1 MPEARVCPIRVNTN
15 LLGLQLVDMPS
26 KIRQPEQSTSG
37 GISGTNHYWRL
48 TMKFHRRAIA
58 CALFASAALS
68 LAAPTAMAQAVKVG
82 IVGPFSGP
90 FAHYGTLFKAA
101 AEGYVA
107 SQGGKLAGKDIEF
120 IYRDTGGPNPALTK
134 TLVQELIVKDK
145 VDYLGGFVFTPNAMA
160 VAPLIQQSQTPTVI
174 FNAAT
179 SAITDKSEFFIR
191 TSYTLWQVTV
201 PVAQWAAKNGMKKV
215 VTAVTDYGPGIDAE
229 TAFKSEFTKQGGTVV
244 ESIRMPIATTDFGPF
259 VQRIKA
265 SGAQAVY
272 TFLPGGPPNLGFV
285 KAYNENGLA
294 KGGIQFLGSA
304 ETDEYDLQKF
314 GDAALGLTTA
324 FHYSGAHDSP
334 ANKKFVAALKKQDP
348 NAVANYA
355 SVGAWDGMFVIHKM
369 IEATSGKKDGSA
381 AIAAARALKWE
392 SPRGPV
398 NIDPKTRHITQ
409 NVYLRKVEKVGDQL
423 VNKELQSF
431 GPQTDYGLD
440 K

>member
-1 MPEARVCPIRVNTN
+1 
-15 LLGLQLVDMPS
+15 
-26 KIRQPEQSTSG
+26 
-37 GISGTNHYWRL
+37 
-48 TMKFHRRAIA
+48 MKFHRRAIA
-58 CALFASAALS
+58 CALLASAALT
-68 LAAPTAMAQAVKVG
+68 LASPQAMAQAVKVG

-90 FAHYGTLFKAA
+90 FAHYGSLFKAA

-107 SQGGKLAGKDIEF
+107 SQGGKLGGKDVEF

-134 TLVQELIVKDK
+134 TMVQELLVKDK

-179 SAITDKSEFFIR
+179 SAITEKSEYFIR

-201 PVAQWAAKNGMKKV
+201 PAAQWAAKNGIKKV

-244 ESIRMPIATTDFGPF
+244 ETIRMPIATTDFGPF

-294 KGGIQFLGSA
+294 KAGVQFLGSA

-324 FHYSGAHDSP
+324 FHYSGAHDS
-334 ANKKFVAALKKQDP
+334 AENKKFVAALKKQDP

-355 SVGAWDGMFVIHKM
+355 SVGAWDGMYVIQKM
-369 IEATSGKKDGSA
+369 IEATDGKKDGPKA
-381 AIAAARALKWE
+381 LAAARSLKWE

-398 NIDPKTRHITQ
+398 SIDPKTRHITQ
-409 NVYLRKVEKVGDQL
+409 NVYLRKVEKSGDQL
-423 VNKELQSF
+423 VNKEVQSF
-431 GPQTDYGLD
+431 GPQTDFGLE

>member
-1 MPEARVCPIRVNTN
+1 MHRFAR
-15 LLGLQLVDMPS
+15 QWS
-26 KIRQPEQSTSG
+26 
-37 GISGTNHYWRL
+37 
-48 TMKFHRRAIA
+48 AA
-58 CALFASAALS
+58 ASALL
-68 LAAPTAMAQAVKVG
+68 LAASFSASTEAQTIKVG

-90 FAHYGTLFKAA
+90 FAQYGTLFKNG
-101 AEGYVA
+101 AEAYVA
-107 SQGGKLAGKDIEF
+107 SQGGKLAGKEIEF
-120 IYRDTGGPNPALTK
+120 IYRDTGGPNPGQTK
-134 TLVQELIVKDK
+134 TIVQELIVKDK
-145 VDYLGGFVFTPNAMA
+145 VDYLGGFVFTPNAFA

-201 PVAQWAAKNGMKKV
+201 PMAQWAAKSNLKKV

-244 ESIRMPIATTDFGPF
+244 ESIRMPISTTDFSPF

-294 KGGIQFLGSA
+294 KSGIQFLGTA
-304 ETDEYDLQKF
+304 ETDEFDLQKF
-314 GDAALGLTTA
+314 GDAAIGLTTA
-324 FHYSGAHDSP
+324 FHYSAAHESP
-334 ANKKFVAALKKQDP
+334 ANKKFIEALKKRDP

-369 IEATSGKKDGSA
+369 IEATGGQRDGLKA
-381 AIAAARALKWE
+381 LVAARALQWE

-398 NIDPKTRHITQ
+398 RIDAKTRHIVQ
-409 NVYLRKVEKVGDQL
+409 NVYLRKVEKVGGAL
-423 VNKELQSF
+423 VNKEVQNF
-431 GPQTDYGLD
+431 GPQIDYGLD

>member
-1 MPEARVCPIRVNTN
+1 MTRFPRH
-15 LLGLQLVDMPS
+15 GL
-26 KIRQPEQSTSG
+26 
-37 GISGTNHYWRL
+37 
-48 TMKFHRRAIA
+48 
-58 CALFASAALS
+58 AAL
-68 LAAPTAMAQAVKVG
+68 AAATVLFSPLAQAQSVKVG

-90 FAHYGTLFKAA
+90 FAHYGSLFKTA
-101 AEGYVA
+101 AEAYIE
-107 SQGGKLAGKDIEF
+107 SQGGKLAGKTVEL
-120 IYRDTGGPNPALTK
+120 IYRDTGGPNPGQTK

-179 SAITDKSEFFIR
+179 SSITDKSEFFLR

-201 PVAQWAAKNGMKKV
+201 PMAQWAAKSKLQKV
-215 VTAVTDYGPGIDAE
+215 VTAVMDYGPGVDAE
-229 TAFKSEFTKQGGTVV
+229 TAFKSEFGKQGGTVV
-244 ESIRMPIATTDFGPF
+244 ESIRMPMSTTDFSPF

-294 KGGIQFLGSA
+294 KAGIRFLGTA

-324 FHYSGAHDSP
+324 FHYSAAHESP
-334 ANKKFVAALKKQDP
+334 ANKAFIAALKKRDP
-348 NAVANYA
+348 NAMANYA
-355 SVGAWDGMFVIHKM
+355 SVGAWDGMHVIHKM
-369 IEATSGKKDGSA
+369 IEATGGQKDGLK
-381 AIAAARALKWE
+381 AIASARALQWE
-392 SPRGPV
+392 SPRGAV
-398 NIDPKTRHITQ
+398 RIDPKTRHIVQ
-409 NVYLRKVEKVGDQL
+409 NVYLRQVEKQGGVL
-423 VNKELQSF
+423 VNKEVQNF
-431 GPQTDYGLD
+431 GPQIDFGLD

>member
-1 MPEARVCPIRVNTN
+1 MHRFARQWTAAAST
-15 LLGLQLVDMPS
+15 LL
-26 KIRQPEQSTSG
+26 
-37 GISGTNHYWRL
+37 
-48 TMKFHRRAIA
+48 
-58 CALFASAALS
+58 
-68 LAAPTAMAQAVKVG
+68 LAASFSPSTQAQNIKVG

-90 FAHYGTLFKAA
+90 FAHYGTLFKNG
-101 AEGYVA
+101 AEAYVA
-107 SQGGKLAGKDIEF
+107 SQGGKLAGKEIEF
-120 IYRDTGGPNPALTK
+120 IYRDTGGPNPGQTK

-145 VDYLGGFVFTPNAMA
+145 VDYLGGFVFTPNALA

-201 PVAQWAAKNGMKKV
+201 PMAQWAAKSNLKKV

-244 ESIRMPIATTDFGPF
+244 ESIRMPISTTDFSPF
-259 VQRIKA
+259 VQRVKA

-294 KGGIQFLGSA
+294 KFGIQFLGTA
-304 ETDEYDLQKF
+304 ETDEFDLQKF
-314 GDAALGLTTA
+314 GDAAIGLTTA
-324 FHYSGAHDSP
+324 FHYSAAHESP
-334 ANKKFVAALKKQDP
+334 ANKKFIEALKKRDP

-355 SVGAWDGMFVIHKM
+355 SVGAWDGMVVIHKM
-369 IEATSGKKDGSA
+369 IEATGGQRDGLKA
-381 AIAAARALKWE
+381 LVAARSLQWE

-398 NIDPKTRHITQ
+398 RIDAKTRHIVQ
-409 NVYLRKVEKVGDQL
+409 NVYLRKVEKVGGAL
-423 VNKELQSF
+423 VNKEVQNF
-431 GPQTDYGLD
+431 GPQIDYGLD

>member
-1 MPEARVCPIRVNTN
+1 M
-15 LLGLQLVDMPS
+15 QL
-26 KIRQPEQSTSG
+26 
-37 GISGTNHYWRL
+37 N
-48 TMKFHRRAIA
+48 RRAIA
-58 CALFASAALS
+58 CALFAAAGFS
-68 LAAPTAMAQAVKVG
+68 LAAPQAMAQTVKVG
-82 IVGPFSGP
+82 VIGPFSGP
-90 FAHYGTLFKAA
+90 FAHYGSLFKAA
-101 AEGYVA
+101 AEAYVA
-107 SQGGKLAGKDIEF
+107 SQGGKLAGHEIEF
-120 IYRDTGGPNPALTK
+120 IYRDTGGPNPGLTK

-160 VAPLIQQSQTPTVI
+160 VAPLIQQSQTPTVV

-179 SAITDKSEFFIR
+179 SSITEKSDYFIR

-201 PVAQWAAKNGMKKV
+201 PMAQWAAKQNMKKI

-229 TAFKSEFTKQGGTVV
+229 TAFKAEFGKQGGTVV
-244 ESIRMPIATTDFGPF
+244 ETIRMPIATTDFGPF

-294 KGGIQFLGSA
+294 KAGVQFLGTA
-304 ETDEYDLQKF
+304 ETDEFDLQKF
-314 GDAALGLTTA
+314 GDSALGLTTA

-334 ANKKFVAALKKQDP
+334 ENKKFVDALKKRDP

-355 SVGAWDGMFVIHKM
+355 SVGAWDGMYVIQKM
-369 IEATSGKKDGSA
+369 IEATGGKKDGA
-381 AIAAARALKWE
+381 KALAAARTLKWE

-398 NIDPKTRHITQ
+398 SIDPKTRHITQ

-431 GPQTDYGLD
+431 GPQVDFGLE

>member
-1 MPEARVCPIRVNTN
+1 MTP
-15 LLGLQLVDMPS
+15 Q
-26 KIRQPEQSTSG
+26 
-37 GISGTNHYWRL
+37 
-48 TMKFHRRAIA
+48 RRALVGTLIA
-58 CALFASAALS
+58 ASSWAWAVT
-68 LAAPTAMAQAVKVG
+68 PAMAQTVKVG

-90 FAHYGTLFKAA
+90 FAHYGALFKAG
-101 AEGYVA
+101 AEAYVA
-107 SQGGKLAGKDIEF
+107 TQGGKLAGKEIEF
-120 IYRDTGGPNPALTK
+120 IYRDTGGPNPGQTK

-145 VDYLGGFVFTPNAMA
+145 VDYLGGFVFTPNALA

-179 SAITDKSEFFIR
+179 SAITDKSEYFVR

-201 PVAQWAAKNGMKKV
+201 PLAQWAAKQDMKKV

-294 KGGIQFLGSA
+294 KAGVQFLGTA
-304 ETDEYDLQKF
+304 ETDEFDLQKF

-324 FHYSGAHDSP
+324 FHYAGAHESP
-334 ANKKFVAALKKQDP
+334 DNKRFVEALKKRDP

-355 SVGAWDGMFVIHKM
+355 SVGAWDGLYVIHKM
-369 IEATSGKKDGSA
+369 IEATGGKKDGLK
-381 AIAAARALKWE
+381 AIATARSLKWE

-398 NIDPKTRHITQ
+398 RIDSKTRHIVQ
-409 NVYLRKVEKVGDQL
+409 NVYLRKVDKSNGVL
-423 VNKELQSF
+423 VNKEVQNF
-431 GPQTDYGLD
+431 GPQIDHGLD

>member
-1 MPEARVCPIRVNTN
+1 MNT
-15 LLGLQLVDMPS
+15 
-26 KIRQPEQSTSG
+26 K
-37 GISGTNHYWRL
+37 
-48 TMKFHRRAIA
+48 RRAIA
-58 CALFASAALS
+58 IALLTSAGLTLAS
-68 LAAPTAMAQAVKVG
+68 PQAMAQAVKVG
-82 IVGPFSGP
+82 IIGPFSGP

-101 AEGYVA
+101 AEAYVA

-120 IYRDTGGPNPALTK
+120 VYRDTGGPNPALTK

-160 VAPLIQQSQTPTVI
+160 VAPLIQQSQTPTVV

-179 SAITDKSEFFIR
+179 SAITEKSDYFLR

-201 PVAQWAAKNGMKKV
+201 PAAQWAAKQNMKKV

-294 KGGIQFLGSA
+294 KDGVQFLGSA

-334 ANKKFVAALKKQDP
+334 ENKKFVAALKKQDS

-355 SVGAWDGMFVIHKM
+355 SVGAWDGMYVIQKM
-369 IEATSGKKDGSA
+369 IEATGGKKDGPKA
-381 AIAAARALKWE
+381 LAAARTLKWE

-398 NIDPKTRHITQ
+398 SIDPKTRHITQ

-431 GPQTDYGLD
+431 GPQADFGLE

>member
-1 MPEARVCPIRVNTN
+1 MIHLSSRA
-15 LLGLQLVDMPS
+15 
-26 KIRQPEQSTSG
+26 
-37 GISGTNHYWRL
+37 
-48 TMKFHRRAIA
+48 AIA
-58 CALFASAALS
+58 LAAAAALS
-68 LAAPTAMAQAVKVG
+68 FASPGAMAQAVKVG

-90 FAHYGTLFKAA
+90 FAHYGTLFKAGVEA
-101 AEGYVA
+101 YIA
-107 SQGGKLAGKDIEF
+107 SQGGKLAGKEVEL
-120 IYRDTGGPNPALTK
+120 IYRDTGGPNPGGTK

-145 VDYLGGFVFTPNAMA
+145 VDYLGGFVFTPNAFA

-179 SAITDKSEFFIR
+179 SSITDKSEFFIR

-201 PVAQWAAKNGMKKV
+201 PLAQWAAKQNIKKV

-229 TAFKSEFTKQGGTVV
+229 TAFKSELTKRGGTVV
-244 ESIRMPIATTDFGPF
+244 ESIRMPIATTDFAPF

-265 SGAQAVY
+265 TGAQAVY

-294 KGGIQFLGSA
+294 KAGIQFLGTA
-304 ETDEYDLQKF
+304 EMDEYDLPKF
-314 GDAALGLTTA
+314 GDAALGLITS
-324 FHYSGAHDSP
+324 FHYSAAHESDS
-334 ANKKFVAALKKQDP
+334 NRKFIQALKKRDP

-355 SVGAWDGMFVIHKM
+355 SVGAWDGMYVIHKM
-369 IEATSGKKDGSA
+369 IEATGGQRDGLK
-381 AIAAARALKWE
+381 AITAARSLQWE

-398 NIDPKTRHITQ
+398 RIDPKTRHIVQ
-409 NVYLRKVEKVGDQL
+409 NVYLRKVEKAGTAL
-423 VNKELQSF
+423 VNKEVQNF

>member
-1 MPEARVCPIRVNTN
+1 MKSSPRIN
-15 LLGLQLVDMPS
+15 L
-26 KIRQPEQSTSG
+26 
-37 GISGTNHYWRL
+37 
-48 TMKFHRRAIA
+48 A
-58 CALFASAALS
+58 ALLAASAMAL
-68 LAAPTAMAQAVKVG
+68 LPAGAYAQAVKVG

-90 FAHYGTLFKAA
+90 FAHYGTLFKTAV
-101 AEGYVA
+101 ESYVA
-107 SQGGKLAGKDIEF
+107 SQGGKLAGKEIEF
-120 IYRDTGGPNPALTK
+120 IYRDTGGPNPGQTK

-145 VDYLGGFVFTPNAMA
+145 VDYLGGFVFTPNAFA

-179 SAITDKSEFFIR
+179 SAITEKSEFFIR

-201 PVAQWAAKNGMKKV
+201 PMAQWAARQKLTKV

-229 TAFKSEFTKQGGTVV
+229 TAFKSEFTKQGGTII
-244 ESIRMPIATTDFGPF
+244 ESIRMPIATTDFSPF

-285 KAYNENGLA
+285 KAYNENGVA
-294 KGGIQFLGSA
+294 KSGIQFLGTA
-304 ETDEYDLQKF
+304 ETDEFDLQKL

-324 FHYSGAHDSP
+324 FHYSAAHDSP
-334 ANKKFVAALKKQDP
+334 ANVKFKQALKKRDP

-355 SVGAWDGMFVIHKM
+355 SVGAWDGMFVIQKM
-369 IEATSGKKDGSA
+369 IEATGGKKDGLKA
-381 AIAAARALKWE
+381 MAAARALQWD

-398 NIDPKTRHITQ
+398 RIDPKTRHITQ
-409 NVYLRKVEKVGDQL
+409 NVYLRKVEKIDGLLANREVQ
-423 VNKELQSF
+423 NF
-431 GPQTDYGLD
+431 GAQTDYGLD

>member
-1 MPEARVCPIRVNTN
+1 M
-15 LLGLQLVDMPS
+15 QL
-26 KIRQPEQSTSG
+26 
-37 GISGTNHYWRL
+37 N
-48 TMKFHRRAIA
+48 RRAIA
-58 CALFASAALS
+58 CALFAAAGLS
-68 LAAPTAMAQAVKVG
+68 LAAPQAMAQTVKVG
-82 IVGPFSGP
+82 VIGPFSGP
-90 FAHYGTLFKAA
+90 FAHYGSLFKAA
-101 AEGYVA
+101 AEAYVA
-107 SQGGKLAGKDIEF
+107 SQGGKLAGHEIEF
-120 IYRDTGGPNPALTK
+120 IYRDTGGPNPGLTK

-179 SAITDKSEFFIR
+179 SSITEKSDYFIR

-201 PVAQWAAKNGMKKV
+201 PMAQWAAKQNMKKI

-229 TAFKSEFTKQGGTVV
+229 AAFKAEFGKQGGTVV
-244 ESIRMPIATTDFGPF
+244 ETIRMPIATTDFGPF

-294 KGGIQFLGSA
+294 KAGIQFLGTA
-304 ETDEYDLQKF
+304 ETDEFDLQKF
-314 GDAALGLTTA
+314 GDSALGLTTA

-334 ANKKFVAALKKQDP
+334 ENKKFVDALKKRDP
-348 NAVANYA
+348 SAVANYA
-355 SVGAWDGMFVIHKM
+355 SVGAWDGMYVIQKM
-369 IEATSGKKDGSA
+369 IEATGGKKEGA
-381 AIAAARALKWE
+381 KALAAARTLKWE

-398 NIDPKTRHITQ
+398 SIDPKTRHITQ
-409 NVYLRKVEKVGDQL
+409 NVYLRKVERVGDHL

-431 GPQTDYGLD
+431 GPQVDFGLE

>member
-1 MPEARVCPIRVNTN
+1 
-15 LLGLQLVDMPS
+15 
-26 KIRQPEQSTSG
+26 
-37 GISGTNHYWRL
+37 
-48 TMKFHRRAIA
+48 MKLRRRAFA
-58 CALFASAALS
+58 YALFASAGLS
-68 LAAPTAMAQAVKVG
+68 LAAPQAMAQAVKVG
-82 IVGPFSGP
+82 VIGPFSGP
-90 FAHYGTLFKAA
+90 FAHYGSLFKAA
-101 AEGYVA
+101 AEAYVA
-107 SQGGKLAGKDIEF
+107 SQGGKLAGHEVEF
-120 IYRDTGGPNPALTK
+120 IYRDTGGPNPGLTK
-134 TLVQELIVKDK
+134 TLAQELIVKDK

-179 SAITDKSEFFIR
+179 SSITEKSEYFIR

-201 PVAQWAAKNGMKKV
+201 PMAQWAAKQGMKKI

-229 TAFKSEFTKQGGTVV
+229 TAFKAEFGRQGGTVV

-294 KGGIQFLGSA
+294 KAGVQFLGTA
-304 ETDEYDLQKF
+304 ETDEFDLQKF
-314 GDAALGLTTA
+314 GDSALGLTTA
-324 FHYSGAHDSP
+324 FHYSGAHESP
-334 ANKKFVAALKKQDP
+334 ANRKFVEALKKRDP
-348 NAVANYA
+348 AAVANYA
-355 SVGAWDGMFVIHKM
+355 SVGAWDGMYVIHQM
-369 IEATSGKKDGSA
+369 IEATGGKKDGA
-381 AIAAARALKWE
+381 KAMAAARGLKWE

-398 NIDPKTRHITQ
+398 SIDPKTRHITQ

-423 VNKELQSF
+423 INKELQSF

-440 K
+440 R

>member
-1 MPEARVCPIRVNTN
+1 MT
-15 LLGLQLVDMPS
+15 
-26 KIRQPEQSTSG
+26 
-37 GISGTNHYWRL
+37 L
-48 TMKFHRRAIA
+48 TRRAITS
-58 CALFASAALS
+58 ALLAASGLS
-68 LAAPTAMAQAVKVG
+68 LAAAPAQAQTIKVG

-90 FAHYGTLFKAA
+90 FAHYGALFKAG
-101 AEGYVA
+101 AESYVA
-107 SQGGKLAGKDIEF
+107 TQGGKLAGKEIEF
-120 IYRDTGGPNPALTK
+120 IYRDTGGPNPGQTK

-160 VAPLIQQSQTPTVI
+160 VAPLIQQSKTPAVI

-179 SAITDKSEFFIR
+179 SAITDKSEYFIR

-201 PVAQWAAKNGMKKV
+201 PIAQWAAKQNMKKV

-229 TAFKSEFTKQGGTVV
+229 TAFKSEFTKLGGTVV

-294 KGGIQFLGSA
+294 KAGMQFLGTA
-304 ETDEYDLQKF
+304 ETDEFDLQKL
-314 GDAALGLTTA
+314 GDAAIGLTTA

-334 ANKKFVAALKKQDP
+334 ANKQFVEALKKQDP

-355 SVGAWDGMFVIHKM
+355 SVGAWDGMYVIHKM
-369 IEATSGKKDGSA
+369 IEATGGQKDGLK
-381 AIAAARALKWE
+381 AITAARSLKWE
-392 SPRGPV
+392 SPRGSV
-398 NIDPKTRHITQ
+398 RIDAKTRHIVQ
-409 NVYLRKVEKVGDQL
+409 NVYLRKVEKVGGL
-423 VNKELQSF
+423 LINKEVQNF
-431 GPQTDYGLD
+431 GAHIDYGLD